1 MYKRQVVVREGGL
14 PCRCGNSG
22 CLETVAS
29 TRAVVQ
35 RAQMLARHFEGS
47 SLGTAPEVTFEGV
60 RKAFAAGDPVAQQ
73 VVREAGRFMGM
84 AISSLMGTLNI
95 QRIVLA
101 GGITSFGQP
110 LLDVVNETVS
120 QTMLTRLV
128 QDTRVE
134 FEQLGHNEIV
144 LGACAVLLKDYS
156 LLFENGVRRT

>member
-1 MYKRQVVVREGGL
+1 
-14 PCRCGNSG
+14 
-22 CLETVAS
+22 
-29 TRAVVQ
+29 
-35 RAQMLARHFEGS
+35 MLARHFEGS

-144 LGACAVLLKDYS
+144 LGACAVVLKDYS
-156 LLFENGVRRT
+156 LLLDNDAQKT